1 MSEKLQKTQG
11 ELSERLETIEEMK
24 STIAKHKDKAEKGEL
39 DYLCY
44 WLDNLSFV
52 FEAFWSFVDRVLY
65 KPSL

>member
-1 MSEKLQKTQG
+1 MKDERERGAVVSEKLQKTQG

-44 WLDNLSFV
+44 
-52 FEAFWSFVDRVLY
+52 
-65 KPSL
+65 